1 MDDAGEDMRAHLTG
15 KYGPRGAKM
24 LDDPNS
30 GLMVS
35 GRAVGIAFNNNRKM
49 YPTVKAHALMEHL
62 KETDNEKA
70 NQLMEIMYHE
80 YFENAANINSIDV
93 LISLAKQVGMDEGDA
108 RQAMENKELL
118 EGVRAKDVLAKTK
131 MRVTGVPFF
140 IIEPNGG
147 GRPVAFSGAQ
157 PADVIAE
164 VLEDAA

>member
-1 MDDAGEDMRAHLTG
+1 MFF
-15 KYGPRGAKM
+15 YGA
-24 LDDPNS
+24 S
-30 GLMVS
+30 GTQLPQPPVS
-35 GRAVGIAFNNNRKM
+35 LYSFDFTLLC
-49 YPTVKAHALMEHL
+49 YTKAHALMEHL

-80 YFENAANINSIDV
+80 YFENAANINSTDV

>member
-1 MDDAGEDMRAHLTG
+1 
-15 KYGPRGAKM
+15 
-24 LDDPNS
+24 
-30 GLMVS
+30 
-35 GRAVGIAFNNNRKM
+35 
-49 YPTVKAHALMEHL
+49 MEHL

-157 PADVIAE
+157 PEDVIAE